1 MKPELVAWWKE
12 GADLAEQHRADV
24 LKLQK
29 RRTAL
34 AKRTASVKSALW
46 AEQRKFGAAVVNLLK
61 TDAELRAVL
70 LPKLQAALTNP
81 RDKAILETIAGGRE
95 TGL

>member
-34 AKRTASVKSALW
+34 AKRTASVKSACGGGFRDGEACNCSLCPTCG
-46 AEQRKFGAAVVNLLK
+46 Q
-61 TDAELRAVL
+61 
-70 LPKLQAALTNP
+70 KLSKQPTTQENFALGSP
-81 RDKAILETIAGGRE
+81 
-95 TGL
+95 